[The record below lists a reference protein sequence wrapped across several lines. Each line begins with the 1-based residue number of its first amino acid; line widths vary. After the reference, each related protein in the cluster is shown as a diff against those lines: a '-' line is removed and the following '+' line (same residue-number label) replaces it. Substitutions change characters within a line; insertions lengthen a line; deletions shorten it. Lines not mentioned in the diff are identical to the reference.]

1 MKSQLSGD
9 DDGITGFQIF
19 GMVSGGLVILA
30 VLILIFGSWVTV
42 PAGNRG
48 VLLHMG
54 AVTGVILP
62 EGMSGKMPFT
72 DSVVVMNVQ
81 VQKEQVQAEAASK
94 DLQTVH
100 ATVAVNLR
108 VMPDKVASLYQGVG
122 TDYMDRV
129 VAPAIQESIKSVI
142 AHYTAEE
149 LITKREAV
157 KEEAQ
162 ELLKNKMLVYGLSV
176 EATNI
181 VNFDFSPSFNASIE
195 AKVTAEQNA
204 LAARN
209 KLEQMKYEAEQ
220 AVAVAKGKAEAF
232 SIESKALQNNPQVL
246 QLRALEKWNGV
257 LPTVMSAD
265 GAVPFIQVK
274 GS

>member
-1 MKSQLSGD
+1 MKNESEFSG
-9 DDGITGFQIF
+9 FKIF
-19 GMVSGGLVILA
+19 GIVAAIVVVLMLLVFA
-30 VLILIFGSWVTV
+30 FGSWVTV
-42 PAGNRG
+42 EAGHRG

-54 AVTGVILP
+54 AVTGRVLP
-62 EGMSGKMPFT
+62 EGVSGKTPWVE
-72 DSVVVMNVQ
+72 SVVTVNVQ
-81 VQKEQVQAEAASK
+81 VQKEQVVAEAASK

-100 ATVAVNLR
+100 TTVAANLR
-108 VMPDKVASLYQGVG
+108 VLPDKVATLYQNVGVE
-122 TDYMDRV
+122 YMDRI
-129 VAPAIQESIKSVI
+129 VAPAMQESIKSVI

-157 KEEAQ
+157 KEEVQ
-162 ELLKNKMLVYGLSV
+162 SLLKDKMVAYGIAV

-209 KLEQMKYEAEQ
+209 KLEQTKYEAEQ
-220 AVAVAKGKAEAF
+220 AAAVAKGKAEAIA
-232 SIESKALQNNPQVL
+232 IESKALQNNPQVL

-257 LPTVMSAD
+257 LPQVVGGD
-265 GAVPFIQVK
+265 GAIPFINIQK
-274 GS
+274 